1 MGPGNF
7 CRQGTQGEGEAG
19 TLQIDF
25 LQLYEIFNVRLH
37 PWDEVYGIGRLL
49 RKWPHASLRV
59 GSQID
64 EKEYLR

>member
-1 MGPGNF
+1 
-7 CRQGTQGEGEAG
+7 
-19 TLQIDF
+19 